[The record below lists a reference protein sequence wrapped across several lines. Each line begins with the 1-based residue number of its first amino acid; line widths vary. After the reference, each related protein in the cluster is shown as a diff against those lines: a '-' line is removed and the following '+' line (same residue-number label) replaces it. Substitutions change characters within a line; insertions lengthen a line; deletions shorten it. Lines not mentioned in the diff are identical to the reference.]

1 MLLWQIHLLF
11 AAQDLWACLGSRRHK
26 YGARALKLPKQPCRL
41 RPCLLPPTPALCVLS
56 KVGQLLGQ
64 DVLASGEGAGKTYQ
78 LDQCWDSSGL
88 TSGVFKYTS
97 PWKDWYGWGLGWA
110 EPWEG
115 ELACR
120 GYAQINTLGPGVQR
134 LLETQRVSQ
143 FHLLQSWVYPCVH
156 NLPRCF
162 RPSRQTKIDLNL
174 SSFSGSF
181 PPILDMRGM
190 TGQNLLPWKLAIIK
204 LSPLILS
211 PNSPSNLLIM
221 TWLPDGF
228 SIEKEYWL
236 KAANARSPKS
246 FIFSLP
252 MNTWKVGETYF
263 HLQWNPVL
271 SEMEPPSVLTK
282 LHFQDCQAENQIR
295 GQGDFP
301 K

>member
-162 RPSRQTKIDLNL
+162 RPSRQTKIWIQG
-174 SSFSGSF
+174 SMTQESGPLTFDSC
-181 PPILDMRGM
+181 PHP
-190 TGQNLLPWKLAIIK
+190 LPLGSGIIK
-204 LSPLILS
+204 IIAFCNCSCFTEMRL
-211 PNSPSNLLIM
+211 
-221 TWLPDGF
+221 DGT
-228 SIEKEYWL
+228 KRL
-236 KAANARSPKS
+236 A
-246 FIFSLP
+246 
-252 MNTWKVGETYF
+252 F
-263 HLQWNPVL
+263 HFYT
-271 SEMEPPSVLTK
+271 SVLLGFLK
-282 LHFQDCQAENQIR
+282 WAGVVFVI
-295 GQGDFP
+295 
-301 K
+301 